1 MRHELLECLV
11 RIATKRYGHKIK
23 DSSDCVTALL
33 ENQLIP
39 NMPPDAVDP
48 DVFRRERLYNE
59 PVDAVFRAHAD
70 ALQVIYEIYSNL
82 HPVEG
87 KAHLGIEE
95 WYQLFTDIGML
106 VGPLC
111 EITARDLRLAFWQS
125 QPVVDD
131 EVKYRHRVT
140 ALSYLDFCEALG
152 RLADFA
158 SVPTLHDMAALSAT
172 NIIDFDLRLP
182 KASVALKK
190 EERRLL
196 ALERDCE
203 RLQDLHENI
212 EWDTNDQKVQLIKA
226 KLEGKELKP
235 NKCQLTK

>member
-152 RLADFA
+152 RICCVKLGLGDGSEMLEPFEL
-158 SVPTLHDMAALSAT
+158 SLQSWLGLYFVPTYKRILKD
-172 NIIDFDLRLP
+172 
-182 KASVALKK
+182 KAKGVLKK
-190 EERRLL
+190 TL
-196 ALERDCE
+196 
-203 RLQDLHENI
+203 
-212 EWDTNDQKVQLIKA
+212 
-226 KLEGKELKP
+226 
-235 NKCQLTK
+235 